1 MPANAWAHLAEV
13 LKESGHRPVTPC
25 ALIGLWSTQESKTLS
40 PGEEHLLRMA
50 QAHKS
55 GRKSPMKLRVDI
67 EIQGELLVATAHGT
81 LSFHE
86 GQRALKQVLGQAHK
100 KQMNQVLIDMLA
112 VDGVPTTL
120 ERYELAKQMA
130 AYIRQHQ
137 MNSRIAFV
145 GKPPTADGFAVHVAQ
160 NLGISTEILPTRQ
173 KALNW
178 LAAWP
183 NPPRTK
189 SVATAG
195 N

>member
-1 MPANAWAHLAEV
+1 MAHLYKSA
-13 LKESGHRPVTPC
+13 R
-25 ALIGLWSTQESKTLS
+25 QS
-40 PGEEHLLRMA
+40 PI
-50 QAHKS
+50 
-55 GRKSPMKLRVDI
+55 KLRVDI

-100 KQMNQVLIDMLA
+100 KQINQVLIDMLA
-112 VDGVPTTL
+112 GDGVPTTL
-120 ERYELAKQMA
+120 ERYELAKQIA
-130 AYIRQHQ
+130 DYIRQHQ
-137 MNSRIAFV
+137 MNPKIAFV
-145 GKPPTADGFAVHVAQ
+145 GKTPTADGFAVHVAQ
-160 NLGISTEILPTRQ
+160 NLGISTEIFPTRQ

-189 SVATAG
+189 SAATCE